1 MWWSCILQG
10 WEMKPVPK
18 YQKLQFFK
26 RPFELYIIWGMAT
39 LSDTESGPVCCHLP
53 IVTELDILAVFMVL
67 MPFGEGYLFRY
78 QIHNLSF
85 CSIKLDQNPEVEGQ
99 RPVFWINERLLAL
112 ASTQQL
118 EPGGFGEKPRE
129 SRTSQ
134 SLFFKNFCKL
144 ETGSCLLLTSM
155 TSHLPTSLKTQT
167 LYCYLTSS
175 FAPVMIS

>member
-1 MWWSCILQG
+1 MINTTNAIESLSHVMELHPPRLGNEASAEIPETAVLQAS
-10 WEMKPVPK
+10 
-18 YQKLQFFK
+18 
-26 RPFELYIIWGMAT
+26 IW
-39 LSDTESGPVCCHLP
+39 V
-53 IVTELDILAVFMVL
+53 
-67 MPFGEGYLFRY
+67 
-78 QIHNLSF
+78 IHNMGHGHVEWHWVGTCLLSSTYSHWTWYPG
-85 CSIKLDQNPEVEGQ
+85 CVYGVEVEGQ

-144 ETGSCLLLTSM
+144 ETGSCLHLTSM